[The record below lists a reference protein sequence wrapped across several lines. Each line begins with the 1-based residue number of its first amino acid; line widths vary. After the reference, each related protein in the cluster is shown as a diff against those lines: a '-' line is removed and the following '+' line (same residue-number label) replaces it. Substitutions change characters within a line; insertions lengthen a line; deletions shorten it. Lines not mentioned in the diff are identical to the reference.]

1 METLPPPAA
10 IKYLYIYVLI
20 MIYPSSPNW
29 RLASNKPTAALTE
42 RFKLLTPGWLIGIKT
57 VASQASKTNW
67 GMPTVS
73 EPNISQSLG

>member
-1 METLPPPAA
+1 
-10 IKYLYIYVLI
+10 
-20 MIYPSSPNW
+20 MIYPSSPNC

-67 GMPTVS
+67 GMPAVS